1 MSDAARGIAY
11 PLYERVERERVLR
24 GWSSTKL
31 HQETGVSRSTIA
43 KWRTQQRPP
52 QPATVFAVADRLG
65 ISRTE
70 ALSLAGL
77 LTDSRQAGPDVP
89 DTPARQAILTR
100 PGLTE
105 KDRQIAL
112 AVYDALA
119 AAKSAEQDSGTAR
132 PRPA

>member
-52 QPATVFAVADRLG
+52 QPATVFVVADRLG
-65 ISRTE
+65 IDRTE
-70 ALSLAGL
+70 ALSLAGI
-77 LTDSRQAGPDVP
+77 LTDISQAGPDVP

-105 KDRQIAL
+105 RDRKIAL
-112 AVYDALA
+112 AVYDALSA
-119 AAKSAEQDSGTAR
+119 AAEARQDQDSA
-132 PRPA
+132 